1 MYSNYI
7 YHLGVHEYMKN
18 KVFLAMIS
26 LFFLFTLTSCKSTS
40 TTSKNSSV
48 IASTVTTANESS
60 EMTSD
65 HSDSESESTNDTT
78 TLHGLN
84 DPATIYLN
92 GKPAVTIEII
102 KASAQPNDIVQEQEY
117 LAYPIDTII
126 RLDIRMTNHSIKDF
140 NNGSKFY
147 RNFEITTEDNIH
159 VDPTVQSQPDNQPET
174 DPLEV
179 GATGVVESYF
189 VLDEDMKNTNV
200 QTINIEYYYLRD
212 LLNPNSQDFRSI
224 KFKLPITH

>member
-1 MYSNYI
+1 
-7 YHLGVHEYMKN
+7 MKN
-18 KVFLAMIS
+18 KVFLTMIS
-26 LFFLFTLTSCKSTS
+26 LFFLFPLTSCKSTS
-40 TTSKNSSV
+40 TTNTNSSV

-65 HSDSESESTNDTT
+65 HSDSESESTNDTA

-84 DPATIYLN
+84 EPTTIYLN

-102 KASAQPNDIVQEQEY
+102 KASAQPNDIIQEQEY

-126 RLDIRMTNHSIKDF
+126 RLDIRITNHSIKDF

-159 VDPTVQSQPDNQPET
+159 VDPTMQNQPGNQPGT

-179 GATGVVESYF
+179 GATGVVEAYF

-224 KFKLPITH
+224 KFKVPVTH

>member
-1 MYSNYI
+1 
-7 YHLGVHEYMKN
+7 MKN
-18 KVFLAMIS
+18 KVFLTMSS
-26 LFFLFTLTSCKSTS
+26 LFFLVTLTSCKSTS
-40 TTSKNSSV
+40 TTNTDSSV
-48 IASTVTTANESS
+48 IASTVTTDNESS
-60 EMTSD
+60 ATPSD

-102 KASAQPNDIVQEQEY
+102 KSSAHPNDIIQEQEY

-159 VDPTVQSQPDNQPET
+159 VEPTIQSQPGNQPET
-174 DPLEV
+174 DPLEI

-224 KFKLPITH
+224 KFKLPVTH